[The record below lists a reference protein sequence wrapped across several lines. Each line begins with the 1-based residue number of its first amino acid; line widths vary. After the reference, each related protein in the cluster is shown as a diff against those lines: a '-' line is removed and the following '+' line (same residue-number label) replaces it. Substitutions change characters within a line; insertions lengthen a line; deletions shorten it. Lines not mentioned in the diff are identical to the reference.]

1 MIKALIKRRYWLWS
15 SRLVLTLSTTFLLP
29 IMISILVIL
38 PLKNIILYSL
48 SEVPYEIWVY
58 PGFIFLISSL
68 ALFPS
73 IYRDFFDLRI
83 HRKLLINV
91 VLTPYSKSTI
101 ISSYLICAVIE
112 ALFFGIISAIVY
124 FLFIEVDFLIV
135 DHLVLFFFLSLHLL
149 LLGNLFFSLC
159 LFINSISV
167 IWITILLLFIFILFG
182 NGFIVQL
189 EFFPPNLETILK
201 NQPFSLSFQAMQ
213 RFLNIETINWIYI
226 IIISILIYI
235 WVLTNG
241 YILKKK
247 FQQ

>member
-1 MIKALIKRRYWLWS
+1 
-15 SRLVLTLSTTFLLP
+15 
-29 IMISILVIL
+29 MISILVIL

-124 FLFIEVDFLIV
+124 FLFIEVN
-135 DHLVLFFFLSLHLL
+135 FFNSRSFSII
-149 LLGNLFFSLC
+149 FFS
-159 LFINSISV
+159 FTSF
-167 IWITILLLFIFILFG
+167 TIIRKLIF
-182 NGFIVQL
+182 
-189 EFFPPNLETILK
+189 
-201 NQPFSLSFQAMQ
+201 
-213 RFLNIETINWIYI
+213 
-226 IIISILIYI
+226 
-235 WVLTNG
+235 
-241 YILKKK
+241 
-247 FQQ
+247 

>member
-1 MIKALIKRRYWLWS
+1 MIKALIKRRYWLWR
-15 SRLVLTLSTTFLLP
+15 SRLISTLSTTFLLP
-29 IMISILVIL
+29 IMISIMVIL
-38 PLKNIILYSL
+38 PLKSIILYSL
-48 SEVPYEIWVY
+48 SEVPYELWAL

-91 VLTPYSKSTI
+91 VLTPYNKSTI
-101 ISSYLICAVIE
+101 IFSYLICAIIE
-112 ALFFGIISAIVY
+112 ALFFGMIATIVY
-124 FLFIEVDFLIV
+124 FLFIDLNFLII
-135 DHLVLFFFLSLHLL
+135 DYLVLIFFLLLHLL

-159 LFINSISV
+159 LLINSISV
-167 IWITILLLFIFILFG
+167 IWVSIFLVFNFILFG
-182 NGFIVQL
+182 NGFIIQL
-189 EFFPPNLETILK
+189 EFFPPVLEKFLK
-201 NQPFSLSFQAMQ
+201 SQPFSLSFQAMQ
-213 RFLNIETINWIYI
+213 RFLSIDTINWVYI
-226 IIISILIYI
+226 TIISILIYL